1 MKQQTW
7 FLTVLDLVLGKGL
20 FPGFSTAAFSLCSY
34 MVKRGRERSIIS
46 PVSSSKAT
54 SPFHED
60 STLMILLPPEGP
72 TFKYHIEELGL
83 QYMNFRGTNN
93 AFRWGKH
100 KGLIVKLFFSLSV
113 MSDSDIMDCSTPGFP
128 VLHQLLELAQTY
140 VHWVND
146 AIQPSSSVIPFSSL
160 QSFTATGSFPVSR
173 LFASGSQ
180 STGVSASALPLPMN
194 IHGWF
199 PLGSTGLISLLS
211 KRLSRVS
218 SAPQFKSINSLVL
231 SLLSLSST

>member
-1 MKQQTW
+1 MKQQTLISHSSGSGVGQGSVSW
-7 FLTVLDLVLGKGL
+7 LLNSCLFTLFLYGKE
-20 FPGFSTAAFSLCSY
+20 
-34 MVKRGRERSIIS
+34 REGEMDHLSC
-46 PVSSSKAT
+46 VSSSKAS

-72 TFKYHIEELGL
+72 TSKCHIEELGL
-83 QYMNFRGTNN
+83 QYMNFRGTNH

-128 VLHQLLELAQTY
+128 VLHHLLELAQTH

-160 QSFTATGSFPVSR
+160 QSFTATGSFPVSL
-173 LFASGSQ
+173 LFVSDSQ
-180 STGVSASALPLPMN
+180 SIGVSASALILP
-194 IHGWF
+194 IF
-199 PLGSTGLISLLS
+199 
-211 KRLSRVS
+211 RVD
-218 SAPQFKSINSLVL
+218 FL
-231 SLLSLSST
+231 